1 MAMKPATSQ
10 RRGMRRVVVVMPSA
24 FTLGNMFFGFWAI
37 VSAYNGN
44 FLWAGWFII
53 FAGILDGLDGRVARA
68 SNTGSRFGAELDS
81 LVDVISFG
89 VAPALLIY
97 FEELSSS
104 VGHFAWVLCFLY
116 VVATA
121 IRLARYNVDAAH
133 GGRPSAWFTGLPSP
147 AAGSTLAVSYAFSQT
162 TWYQHSLGLI
172 NNQHQWTVILMLL
185 LAALMV
191 SNVKY
196 PRFPSAGFRT
206 SGQIVGLVI
215 YVSMLIGALTVP
227 DYYFFLLGI
236 TYVAFGLG
244 RALFVNLA
252 DRHDDDS
259 DGRTVSRSPTS
270 VGEHHA

>member
-1 MAMKPATSQ
+1 
-10 RRGMRRVVVVMPSA
+10 MRRVVVVMPSA

-68 SNTGSRFGAELDS
+68 SNTGSHFGAELDS

-147 AAGSTLAVSYAFSQT
+147 AAGSTLAVSYSFSQT

-206 SGQIVGLVI
+206 TGQIIGLVI
-215 YVSMLIGALTVP
+215 YVSLLIGGLTVP

-236 TYVAFGLG
+236 TYVTFGLV
-244 RALFVNLA
+244 RALFVNLS
-252 DRHDDDS
+252 DHHDE
-259 DGRTVSRSPTS
+259 DGEGRAVSPASTRSGDHRT
-270 VGEHHA
+270 